1 MKKRTRTLKEIAIEL
16 LEKYEASETACI
28 YEYSGDFNSA
38 TKELDK
44 EIAEYRKEI
53 EQTDCNANQCVQRV
67 EYIGDI
73 EKKHCRTCK
82 HFESEFHTPISSDGT
97 YYPYVICTAKECH
110 YESVDTPQTDC
121 GWK

>member
-28 YEYSGDFNSA
+28 CEYSGDINSA

-53 EQTDCNANQCVQRV
+53 EQTER
-67 EYIGDI
+67 EG
-73 EKKHCRTCK
+73 
-82 HFESEFHTPISSDGT
+82 G
-97 YYPYVICTAKECH
+97 
-110 YESVDTPQTDC
+110 
-121 GWK
+121 

>member
-28 YEYSGDFNSA
+28 YEYRRHQFCDSGDINSA

-53 EQTDCNANQCVQRV
+53 EQTER
-67 EYIGDI
+67 
-73 EKKHCRTCK
+73 
-82 HFESEFHTPISSDGT
+82 SE
-97 YYPYVICTAKECH
+97 
-110 YESVDTPQTDC
+110 
-121 GWK
+121 

>member
-1 MKKRTRTLKEIAIEL
+1 MRTLKEIAIEL

-53 EQTDCNANQCVQRV
+53 EQTERSG
-67 EYIGDI
+67 E
-73 EKKHCRTCK
+73 
-82 HFESEFHTPISSDGT
+82 
-97 YYPYVICTAKECH
+97 
-110 YESVDTPQTDC
+110 
-121 GWK
+121 